1 MSRRGAGRT
10 SSGAWWCAVAICRR
24 PIGSRWTACP
34 RVISMHTHEVPRHAC
49 PTCGVGNDRATE
61 LPGVNDGG
69 KPKVG
74 DHLICFNCGQL
85 CRLGVGF
92 VLEPADIPA
101 DASKKERAQV

>member
-1 MSRRGAGRT
+1 
-10 SSGAWWCAVAICRR
+10 
-24 PIGSRWTACP
+24 
-34 RVISMHTHEVPRHAC
+34 MHTHKVPRHAC
-49 PTCGVGNDRATE
+49 PTCGIGNDRATE
-61 LPGVNDGG
+61 LPGVNDGD

-101 DASKKERAQV
+101 SASKKERAQVKKAQALIRARGLIRPPIIHSKWGRK